1 MMLFSVDRYNFMT
14 KYINRLKAH
23 PLRLLLYLEWV
34 LFSITLMGRFNAAK
48 MHPNLMKLPMLSLF
62 PQLNGNFSPLFF
74 LCLITFIIIGL
85 GQPSDKYWANIR
97 YTVLGFVL
105 IALTGITSGTHIH
118 VLPPFLLIMVIRGC
132 LSFKLP
138 GSLVVAGISFFW
150 FSSSLLLSVQHNL
163 NRLNNIKQVPAI
175 VTPGSK
181 PIIIHQ
187 LYTNDEQFQGFLIDI
202 AINSTLIFCL
212 ISLFVFLVVNA
223 LLSEYRS
230 RQELRVVNQRLRK
243 YALLIEDRAMLQER
257 NRIAREIHDSLGHSL
272 TAQNIQLANALLYL
286 HSNLDRTES
295 FLVEAKKLGSHA
307 LQDVRHSVATLRSD
321 PLQGK
326 SLSLAIAEL
335 VADLKYRTEIIYDC
349 EINIPHRLTNEITTT
364 VYRIVQE
371 ALTNIIKHSQALK
384 VKISIQL
391 VANDLEVLIKDNG
404 KGFNPQ
410 ENTTGFGLQGM
421 RERATALGGKF
432 NLVSLPG
439 RGCQVIATIPFF
451 DKL

>member
-1 MMLFSVDRYNFMT
+1 M

-23 PLRLLLYLEWV
+23 PLRLLLYLEWI
-34 LFSITLMGRFNAAK
+34 LFIITVVGRFNASR
-48 MHPNLMKLPMLSLF
+48 MSPPPNLPLLF
-62 PQLNGNFSPLFF
+62 PRVNVNFSSLSIVCAIAF
-74 LCLITFIIIGL
+74 LIVGL
-85 GQPSDKYWANIR
+85 WQPKDKYWAKIF
-97 YTVLGFVL
+97 YIGLEFTL
-105 IALTGITSGTHIH
+105 IGLIGITSDATIH
-118 VLPPFLLIMVIRGC
+118 VVRPLLLIMVIRGC

-138 GSLVVAGISFFW
+138 GSLVVAGISFVCFLI
-150 FSSSLLLSVQHNL
+150 SLFLAVHNSL
-163 NRLNNIKQVPAI
+163 NDPNIQQVPAI
-175 VTPGSK
+175 VTPGLNPK
-181 PIIIHQ
+181 IIYQ
-187 LYTNDEQFQGFLIDI
+187 LYSNEEQFKDLILNI
-202 AINSTLIFCL
+202 AVNSTISFCL
-212 ISLFVFLVVNA
+212 ISVFVFLLVNA

-286 HSNLDRTES
+286 RSNLDRTES
-295 FLVEAKKLGSHA
+295 FLVEAKKLGSNA

-349 EINIPHRLTNEITTT
+349 EINIPHQLPNEITTT

-371 ALTNIIKHSQALK
+371 ALTNIIKHSQAIK
-384 VKISIQL
+384 VKISIRL

-404 KGFNPQ
+404 KGFNPE
-410 ENTTGFGLQGM
+410 ENTTGFGIQGM
-421 RERATALGGKF
+421 RERATALGGRF
-432 NLVSLPG
+432 NLVSLPEM
-439 RGCQVIATIPFF
+439 GCQVIATIPFF

>member
-1 MMLFSVDRYNFMT
+1 MMLFFFDRYNFMT

-23 PLRLLLYLEWV
+23 PLRLLLYLEWS
-34 LFSITLMGRFNAAK
+34 LFILTIMGRFNAAK
-48 MHPNLMKLPMLSLF
+48 LAPSPIKLPMLSLF
-62 PQLNGNFSPLFF
+62 PQLSANFSPLFI
-74 LCLITFIIIGL
+74 LCAFAFIILGL
-85 GQPSDKYWANIR
+85 WQPSGKYWVNIR

-105 IALTGITSGTHIH
+105 IALTGITSGTTIH

-150 FSSSLLLSVQHNL
+150 FFISLFLSVQHNL
-163 NRLNNIKQVPAI
+163 NSLNMQQVPAMI
-175 VTPGSK
+175 TPGLK
-181 PIIIHQ
+181 PKVIYQFYHNNDQFKGFII
-187 LYTNDEQFQGFLIDI
+187 NI
-202 AINSTLIFCL
+202 AINSAIFFCL
-212 ISLFVFLVVNA
+212 ISLFVFLLVNA

-295 FLVEAKKLGSHA
+295 FLVEAKKLSSHA